1 MFGYRKGYD
10 IQTRGSQVAGICML
24 RNSVDMIPFLC
35 GHYFRIGF
43 DRLLFIDDGSSD
55 GSYERLLGLE
65 RSTGR
70 VLVKRVFSQVF
81 RQQEAVNS
89 GIADLSDAGFSIIV
103 PFDADEFWA
112 IAPGEVARIRSNPAE
127 RKIFGTWTNF
137 IQKRSCQKSRA
148 LAPLLATYSFEKG
161 NPISPDQVMNYSAP
175 WIGLAERKVAVASRH
190 EVSIQKG
197 AHDTVKGPL
206 AVDQKDYEIFHLPLR
221 SKSELIERAEW
232 ELRRAP
238 ARKTP
243 EESWQSAFHLSA
255 KEQGRIDQV
264 WAANSVD
271 NRGFLDVYGHAV
283 GARPDFRLRRLLLR
297 ALAHY
302 LRLRLHLS
310 RMPLGTWRHL

>member
-1 MFGYRKGYD
+1 MFGFRKGYD
-10 IQTRGSQVAGICML
+10 VQTRHSQVAGICML

-43 DRLLFIDDGSSD
+43 DALLFIDDGSSD

-70 VLVKRVFSQVF
+70 IRVKRIFSQVF
-81 RQQEAVNS
+81 RQQETINA
-89 GIADLSDAGFSIIV
+89 GIADLSGSGFSIIV

-112 IAPGEVARIRSNPAE
+112 MAPGEVARIRSNPAE

-137 IQKRSCQKSRA
+137 IQKRSCQRSRA
-148 LAPLLATYSFEKG
+148 LAPLLTAYSFEKG
-161 NPISPDQVMNYSAP
+161 RPISPEQVMNYAAP
-175 WIGLAERKVAVASRH
+175 WIGLSERKVAVVSRH
-190 EVSIQKG
+190 EVSVLKG
-197 AHDTVKGPL
+197 AHDTIKGPQEID
-206 AVDQKDYEIFHLPLR
+206 AKEFEIFHLPLR
-221 SKSELIERAEW
+221 AKSKLIERAEW

-243 EESWQSAFHLSA
+243 EESWQSAFHHSS
-255 KEQGRIDQV
+255 KVQGRIDEV

-271 NRGFLDVYGHAV
+271 NRGFMNVYGRPI
-283 GARPDFRLRRLLLR
+283 GAKPDFRLRRLLLR

-302 LRLRLHLS
+302 LRLRLHFP
-310 RMPLGTWRHL
+310 RMPSGI